1 MRYKTFAKRTKAF
14 IEKAAEVVRKSG
26 YPDAKFT
33 WSDLGDYY
41 HIHGVNSSGAGFG
54 RYLVDKHKRAE
65 NRRKRKK
72 TKRDDIKKVSPKR
85 RIK

>member
-1 MRYKTFAKRTKAF
+1 
-14 IEKAAEVVRKSG
+14 
-26 YPDAKFT
+26 
-33 WSDLGDYY
+33 
-41 HIHGVNSSGAGFG
+41 
-54 RYLVDKHKRAE
+54 VDKHKRAE